1 MIASSLFSS
10 YESAVLDD
18 NLEHSG
24 GITVSWKSTSGG
36 ALPVGSS
43 IVYEG
48 VKYSLLD
55 QYIPERNDA
64 VSWRYSP
71 KFLHPI
77 NRLDRVPFYIET
89 EDENHDKYQMS
100 TINFTG
106 LASTIANKFAEH
118 FAVYGATDSEF
129 AGVFG
134 SWTAEIPSNVNT
146 IITVNFDGC
155 SIKAAGSRIAD
166 AIGCNVFYDWNNR
179 VVKFIVGTTIEG
191 SSYNCFHVLG
201 GTTNMAKK
209 SISGI
214 MVPVIQRLTL
224 PSRYAGSIIDK
235 SYGNIKLTTDIILD
249 DIYPKM
255 ELKIDTARERRCY
268 VTDESGEKVK
278 NPDGTFKFYS
288 KWYIT
293 LKYMDDSAFS
303 MNDVTQIADKPLSIL
318 FQPDLEHL
326 ENSSKLAGHQFEIV
340 HYGANADEWG
350 IDDVEPETNKW
361 HVATGEF
368 RIVFKAEGSTILP
381 STSSEMLCPAEGDK
395 VTLVNV
401 SLSDH
406 YKDIAQAKLADAGE
420 EIARMMM
427 ADGASRKGTV
437 LGGSGLRIGQSYE
450 LEGYSGIITDI
461 NLNLDTGVADVTIG
475 TWKSRKTLSG
485 GMVDKIDSINITTR
499 DASEGAKGM
508 SKSQFDALNMA
519 QPKTVVSGMKERI
532 NLLGVDIEAIKQQ
545 EDKQFNIWFGGGE
558 PTLNNYPASSWDTD
572 EEKALHVQDIYYDTS
587 RSPASTGGRAWR
599 FLKTNGVYGWSRV
612 TDLDTEAALEKIA
625 DVASDGVIC
634 AGAEKQRVYIDWNNA
649 MKEYTEYSALTENYG
664 INTERTAY
672 INAYQE
678 LWQLLNGGSAP
689 DTSHNQSYTTPPAWI
704 AGSALSQDTYLEDAY
719 HGTVPSGSTIEQVY
733 RAKWNTYYETLAT
746 LLAASDA
753 MGKTRTAVALET
765 AKSKMTGFV
774 SYELPTPPYKLGD
787 FWWKLHS
794 NTEGATA
801 GDLYVCIRIKEL
813 GDTPSMQDWEAA
825 NDYFANSASLMA
837 TLAEQLEM
845 NISSKYG
852 NSNHKVVVS
861 WGTEPENPSEGD
873 VWYDSANQTIKEYSG
888 SAWRTVDQYEVDIV
902 NTVKTFKAL
911 MKIDQQQDRSVN
923 FWQDPSYVSN
933 AEKYDVC
940 FKRSQYVDNLT
951 GRTVDG
957 ELGIW
962 LYGDDA
968 WSHERDNVSGLLQ
981 NYGDQI
987 ILAVFG
993 NQVDPTDAQGS
1004 IGMSSYA
1011 AGLTTIKNFAEM
1023 FAQKAVVDPVTGES
1037 ELKAKAGIAVHIETE
1052 TDPVSGM
1059 PIDKGYVDVTGSFR
1073 SADEEVVIQQITNP
1087 GHHAGSSTKSTTTT
1101 ISVCYDDVTGDGILL
1116 SCGEYEKQQAG
1127 GSSSVVSNPNLQIK
1141 EGSTSSN
1148 VGYDYIEVRED
1159 VSQNNSESSSLSPT
1173 LIETTGKYGIRW
1185 WIWHFEGVGTV
1196 QEPVKFKAK
1205 DLDDNEV
1212 TVIVVGGI
1220 ILHVG
1225 EDIDLLSDDD
1235 S

>member
-24 GITVSWKSTSGG
+24 GITVSWKSASGG

-146 IITVNFDGC
+146 VITVNFDGC

-214 MVPVIQRLTL
+214 MVPVTQRLTL

-255 ELKIDTARERRCY
+255 ELLIASARERRCY
-268 VTDESGEKVK
+268 VTDEVGEKVK
-278 NPDGTFKFYS
+278 DGNNQYKFYS

-293 LKYMDDSAFS
+293 LKYTDNTPFS
-303 MNDVTQIADKPLSIL
+303 MSDVVQIADKPLSLL
-318 FQPDLEHL
+318 FQPDLENI
-326 ENSSKLAGHQFEIV
+326 ENSSSLAGHQFEV
-340 HYGANADEWG
+340 VYYASNREEWAT
-350 IDDVEPETNKW
+350 DDVEPESNKW
-361 HVATGEF
+361 VAAAGEF

-381 STSSEMLCPAEGDK
+381 STSSEFLCPGVNDK

-406 YKDIAQAKLADAGE
+406 YKEIAQGKLESAANA
-420 EIARMMM
+420 IVAMMM
-427 ADGASRKGTV
+427 ADGASYRGTV
-437 LGGSGLRIGQSYE
+437 LEGSGLSIGQSYTIE
-450 LEGYSGIITDI
+450 QHSGIITDLS
-461 NLNLDTGVADVTIG
+461 LNIDTGVAEVTVG
-475 TWKSRKTLSG
+475 TWKSRKTLTGS
-485 GMVDKIDSINITTR
+485 MVDKIDSINVTTR
-499 DASEGAKGM
+499 DGNQGATGM

-519 QPKTVVSGMKERI
+519 GAKYPIKEKI
-532 NLLGVDIEAIKQQ
+532 DLLGTDIEAIKNQ
-545 EDKQFNIWFGGGE
+545 EDKQFAIWFGSGV
-558 PTLNNYPASSWDTD
+558 PALNNYPANQWTTD
-572 EEKALHVQDIYYDTS
+572 ADKALHVQDIYYDIS

-599 FLKTNGVYGWSRV
+599 FIVTSGVYSWGEV
-612 TDLDTEAALEKIA
+612 TDLDTIASLEKIA

-634 AGAEKQRVYIDWNNA
+634 AGAEKQRVFIDWHNA
-649 MKEYTEYSALTENYG
+649 MREYVEYSALTENYG
-664 INTERTAY
+664 IDTERTAY
-672 INAYQE
+672 ISAYQA

-689 DTSHNQSYTTPPAWI
+689 DGSQNQSYNTTPAWV
-704 AGSALSQDTYLEDAY
+704 AGSALYVDTYLEDDY
-719 HGTVPSGSTIEQVY
+719 HGTIPSGMTVQQVY
-733 RAKWNTYYETLAT
+733 REAWNDYYQALAE

-753 MGKTRTAVALET
+753 KGQELTEIAQQTAT
-765 AKSKMTGFV
+765 SKMAVFV
-774 SYELPTPPYKLGD
+774 SYDLPTPPYKRGD
-787 FWWKLHS
+787 MWWKLHT
-794 NTEGATA
+794 NTPGATN
-801 GDLYVCIRIKEL
+801 GDLYLCVTAKSTGE
-813 GDTPSMQDWEAA
+813 TAAMSDWIPAS
-825 NDYFANSASLMA
+825 DYLTSSADLLA
-837 TLAEQLEM
+837 TLAEQLEK
-845 NISSKYG
+845 NISSKYA
-852 NSNHKVVVS
+852 NNKHSVAVS
-861 WGTEPENPSEGD
+861 WGTEPENPATDD
-873 VWYDSANQTIKEYSG
+873 VWYDAANEVIKEYNG
-888 SAWRTVDQYEVDIV
+888 STWSAVSQYEVDIV
-902 NTVKTFKAL
+902 NTVNTFKSL
-911 MKIDQQQDRSVN
+911 MKIDQQRDRSVT
-923 FWQDPSYVSN
+923 FWEDPSFAGVN
-933 AEKYDVC
+933 AQAFDVC
-940 FKRSQYVDNLT
+940 FKRSSYQDHLT
-951 GRTVDG
+951 GRTVQG

-962 LYGDDA
+962 LFDRDGTLE
-968 WSHERDNVSGLLQ
+968 HIKDNVSGILQ

-987 ILAVFG
+987 IAAVFG
-993 NQVDPTDAQGS
+993 TDADPTTPPTGLA
-1004 IGMSSYA
+1004 SYA
-1011 AGLTTIKNFAEM
+1011 AGFTTTKNFAEM
-1023 FAQKAVVDPVTGES
+1023 FAEKAIVDPVTGES
-1037 ELKAKAGIAVHIETE
+1037 ELKTKAGIAVHIETE
-1052 TDPVSGM
+1052 TDPVTGD
-1059 PIDKGYVDVTGSFR
+1059 PVDKGYVDVTGTFR
-1073 SADEEVVIQQITNP
+1073 SADGEVIIEQFNNPYYQQGDNTKEVATLLKFSPDAQQGQNPTTDAALVIGNFERTLTISGVPTMVRQNPGIVLNGYGGKQVVITTDMFKFIGTLHDSQIDNDGIAT
-1087 GHHAGSSTKSTTTT
+1087 GGKFRIIDGTTTPAT
-1101 ISVCYDDVTGDGILL
+1101 IL
-1116 SCGEYEKQQAG
+1116 
-1127 GSSSVVSNPNLQIK
+1127 
-1141 EGSTSSN
+1141 
-1148 VGYDYIEVRED
+1148 
-1159 VSQNNSESSSLSPT
+1159 
-1173 LIETTGKYGIRW
+1173 
-1185 WIWHFEGVGTV
+1185 EGVGTISV
-1196 QEPVKFKAK
+1196 PVTFRAKASNGT
-1205 DLDDNEV
+1205 DLEV
-1212 TVIVVGGI
+1212 TVIGGI
-1220 ILHVG
+1220 ITDV
-1225 EDIDLLSDDD
+1225 SAV
-1235 S
+1235 